1 MNAVCLICTVAF
13 MWTELTFEEWEAN
26 TSERHPGDPLW
37 QMTAYRLAMYV
48 RAMGWRDAQL
58 LDRTR
63 ITRPVAAQYYSALG
77 SIGANFAE
85 GYSRSSGLDRARIFE
100 YALGSARES
109 RAWCLAGAPILG
121 RGVVD
126 ARIHV
131 LDRICQ
137 LALVAIPAERKRSI
151 RRD

>member
-1 MNAVCLICTVAF
+1 MS
-13 MWTELTFEEWEAN
+13 TEPTFEEWEAA
-26 TSERHPGDPLW
+26 TSERHPADPLW
-37 QMTAYRLAMYV
+37 RMTAYRLAMYV
-48 RAMGWRDAQL
+48 RAMSWRDTQL

-121 RGVVD
+121 HHVVD
-126 ARIHV
+126 ARIQV
-131 LDRICQ
+131 LDRICR
-137 LALVAIPAERKRSI
+137 LALVAIPAERKRSV
-151 RRD
+151 RRE